1 MLIRRAQLEDGRI
14 ADVRIANGRIA
25 RLGDLAPEPGE
36 EVLDA
41 KGGLLL
47 PGLHDHHTHLI
58 ALAAAID
65 SVRCGPPEVN
75 NAEELRAT
83 LNRPGAGWLR
93 GVGYH
98 ESVAGMLDAAA
109 LDRLAPHRPV
119 RIQHRSGRM
128 WFFNSAGLEVVAA
141 APGAADRLEGEQGR
155 FTGRLFDSDAWLR
168 TALSGSPPSMKVVGE
183 RLARFGITGVTDMS
197 PGNDGVLAAH
207 FAAEQAS
214 QRLPQSLILASKLKL
229 DARDMVPPMHLG
241 PAKLHLHEADL
252 PELQVAVDFIR
263 AAHEESRAVA
273 VHCVT
278 EVELLFTLAAFD
290 EAGALRGD
298 RIEHA
303 SIARPDEI
311 ARIVEL
317 GLRVAVQ
324 PNFIAERG
332 DQYLADVA
340 SEFTPHLY
348 RLKSLRNAGI
358 TLAAGS
364 DAPFGDPDPWAAM
377 AAAVRRHTPSGIA
390 MGAEEALSPEE
401 ALDLFLRD
409 PVDLSVRR
417 RIEEGAPADLCLLDC
432 AWDIARADL
441 SADHV
446 RSVVVAG
453 RVLFDGI
460 DKAPL

>member
-14 ADVRIANGRIA
+14 TDVRIVYGKVAAID
-25 RLGDLAPEPGE
+25 DLTAAPDETNI
-36 EVLDA
+36 DA

-58 ALAAAID
+58 ALAAAMK

-75 NAEELRAT
+75 NIEDLRIA
-83 LNRPGAGWLR
+83 LNQPREGWLR
-93 GVGYH
+93 GVAYH

-109 LDRLAPHRPV
+109 LDRLAPQRPV

-128 WFFNSAGLEVVAA
+128 WFFNSAGLEIVAS
-141 APGAADRLEGEQGR
+141 APGADQRLEREQGR
-155 FTGRLFDSDAWLR
+155 YTGRLFDSDPWLR
-168 TALSGSPPSMKVVGE
+168 GALRGSPPDLVAGGE
-183 RLARFGITGVTDMS
+183 RLAHYGLTGVTDMS
-197 PGNDGVLAAH
+197 PANDAGLAAH
-207 FAAEQAS
+207 FAAAQAAGG
-214 QRLPQSLILASKLKL
+214 LPQNLILAGKL
-229 DARDMVPPMHLG
+229 DLCANDMGPRMHLG

-252 PELQVAVDFIR
+252 PELQAAVDFIR
-263 AAHEESRAVA
+263 AAHERGRRVA

-278 EVELLFTLAAFD
+278 VVELLFTLAAFD

-311 ARIVEL
+311 ARMAAM
-317 GLRVAVQ
+317 GLWIAVQ

-332 DQYLADVA
+332 DQYLVDVDPA
-340 SEFTPHLY
+340 HTSHLY
-348 RLKSLRNAGI
+348 RLKSFLDAGL

-377 AAAVRRHTPSGIA
+377 QAAVQRRTPSGVTIGEA
-390 MGAEEALSPEE
+390 EALTPEQ

-409 PVDLSVRR
+409 PVDFTIRR
-417 RIEEGAPADLCLLDC
+417 KVEVGAPADLCLLDC
-432 AWDIARADL
+432 DWNGARAHL
-441 SADHV
+441 TAAHV
-446 RSVVVAG
+446 RSVFVAG
-453 RVLFDGI
+453 RTVFDRI
-460 DKAPL
+460 DEAPR